1 MHLQGADIV
10 IAPYLCLS
18 ASLTGHWTTS
28 SSVPALQHNNHDED
42 VNVDAV
48 ASTSTAL
55 RMTPA
60 IAQTPLLSGTDRAR
74 LAEQDSSSSSATSR
88 GPSHRHNTSAALKG
102 IGNHG
107 KQSSWASRLSLD
119 WTRRGQHRNGNGSQ
133 SGSTSF
139 LPLGLFSSFAADGGT
154 VGNNKYEP
162 VAPMEARKK
171 RQKSVFE
178 LDMGDFSEGLR
189 LSTAGEGEDAERE
202 EEDQQRRVYEA
213 RLRADGRKKR
223 KRRKSSGAIGAFFDQ
238 FYPPTVERSRR
249 TIERTAVII
258 TVVLILCFFLFGGSS
273 DPKPTSGR
281 PTFVQKAKMRASRTR
296 YPLRSNIPLHSFR
309 ANLKT
314 GQGYVTS
321 FPTGSL
327 TTQLIEHFKLTHIG
341 QRLDRAVVVTE
352 LKAMHGEGGDV
363 PLTDFF
369 DLRMF
374 AHRANVSLV
383 QWRDVKIPDIRG
395 TQQEQ
400 LSCWGWKDSRALSRY
415 NVKTDFWPYPGQLQT
430 PVSTETSITFPGIEV
445 LALQDNTKWLE
456 ETAPRTFPD
465 EATRP
470 PYPDRQL
477 MCFDNLFYV
486 PVVKFVYGQ
495 LDTSYSIEEL
505 PPDSAVWTKVGQHLH
520 FNSHVNHIA
529 DELLAAL
536 IGSRRKQFIGVH
548 IRTGNAI
555 DWSDKTSN
563 TTVELIDSFKVGVR
577 AVQDQ
582 LRQRRKG
589 HRGELPVL
597 FTTDADDSFFL
608 SRIGKLGWVHVNH
621 IDFATS
627 ARFGGWYPDILDA
640 VLLSRAVGFV
650 GTRMS
655 TFSHLAARRV
665 ESWNHGIT
673 TIVG

>member
-1 MHLQGADIV
+1 
-10 IAPYLCLS
+10 
-18 ASLTGHWTTS
+18 
-28 SSVPALQHNNHDED
+28 
-42 VNVDAV
+42 
-48 ASTSTAL
+48 
-55 RMTPA
+55 
-60 IAQTPLLSGTDRAR
+60 
-74 LAEQDSSSSSATSR
+74 
-88 GPSHRHNTSAALKG
+88 
-102 IGNHG
+102 
-107 KQSSWASRLSLD
+107 
-119 WTRRGQHRNGNGSQ
+119 
-133 SGSTSF
+133 
-139 LPLGLFSSFAADGGT
+139 
-154 VGNNKYEP
+154 
-162 VAPMEARKK
+162 
-171 RQKSVFE
+171 
-178 LDMGDFSEGLR
+178 MGDFSEGLR
-189 LSTAGEGEDAERE
+189 LSTAREGDEDDDERDHE
-202 EEDQQRRVYEA
+202 ERQRLYHQAQQRHSAEDR
-213 RLRADGRKKR
+213 RRR

-238 FYPPTVERSRR
+238 FYPPTVERRRR
-249 TIERTAVII
+249 TIERVAVIV
-258 TVVLILCFFLFGGSS
+258 TVGLVLCYFLFGGSPDS
-273 DPKPTSGR
+273 TTTSGR
-281 PTFVQKAKMRASRTR
+281 PSLVQKAKARVSRQR

-327 TTQLIEHFKLTHIG
+327 TAQLMDFFKLTHIG
-341 QRLDRAVVVTE
+341 QRLDRAVIVTE
-352 LKAMHGEGGDV
+352 LRAAHGEGGDV

-369 DLRMF
+369 DLRLF

-383 QWRDVKIPDIRG
+383 QWRDVKIPDMRG

-400 LSCWGWKDSRALSRY
+400 LSCWGWRDTRALSRY
-415 NVKTDFWPYPGQLQT
+415 NIQTDFWPYPGQLQT

-445 LALQDNTKWLE
+445 LALQDNSKWLD
-456 ETAPRTFPD
+456 ETTRRTFPD

-470 PYPDRQL
+470 PFPDRQV

-495 LDTSYSIEEL
+495 LDTSYAIEEL
-505 PPDSAVWTKVGQHLH
+505 PPDSAVWTHVGQHLH

-548 IRTGNAI
+548 IRTGKAI
-555 DWSDKTSN
+555 DWSGGHVAN
-563 TTVELIDSFKVGVR
+563 TTTELIDSFKAGVEV
-577 AVQDQ
+577 VQDQ
-582 LRQRRKG
+582 LRRRRKG
-589 HRGELPVL
+589 HRGDLPVL

-608 SRIGKLGWVHVNH
+608 TRIHRLGWVHVNH
-621 IDFATS
+621 IDFATA

>member
-1 MHLQGADIV
+1 M
-10 IAPYLCLS
+10 
-18 ASLTGHWTTS
+18 TTRRG
-28 SSVPALQHNNHDED
+28 SVPAAAHDD
-42 VNVDAV
+42 RDGTA
-48 ASTSTAL
+48 ASTSAF

-60 IAQTPLLSGTDRAR
+60 ITQTPYM
-74 LAEQDSSSSSATSR
+74 SSADRTRAGAGAGAGAGPGSGAGAGFGIGPDR
-88 GPSHRHNTSAALKG
+88 PSHRSTTSAALRG
-102 IGNHG
+102 IDKTHDKNR
-107 KQSSWASRLSLD
+107 STSWANRLSLD
-119 WTRRGQHRNGNGSQ
+119 WTRRDGSR
-133 SGSTSF
+133 SGSKSF
-139 LPLGLFSSFAADGGT
+139 LPLGLFSSHAAATDRGT
-154 VGNNKYEP
+154 ANNKYEP
-162 VAPMEARKK
+162 VAPMEARK

-189 LSTAGEGEDAERE
+189 LSTARDGEDP
-202 EEDQQRRVYEA
+202 DSYDDGDDDLQRRRLYQQAQERA
-213 RLRADGRKKR
+213 RGQHKR

-238 FYPPTVERSRR
+238 FYPPTVEKSRR
-249 TIERTAVII
+249 TIERTAVVV
-258 TVVLILCFFLFGGSS
+258 TVVLILCFFLFGGGTS
-273 DPKPTSGR
+273 DPSKASGR
-281 PTFVQKAKMRASRTR
+281 PTFVQKAKLRASRTR

-321 FPTGSL
+321 FPTGSP
-327 TTQLIEHFKLTHIG
+327 TAQLIDLFKLTHIG
-341 QRLDRAVVVTE
+341 QRLDRAVIVTE
-352 LKAMHGEGGDV
+352 FKAAHGEGGDV

-400 LSCWGWKDSRALSRY
+400 LSCWGWKDSRALARY
-415 NVKTDFWPYPGQLQT
+415 NIKTDFWPYPGQLQT

-445 LALQDNTKWLE
+445 LALQDNSKWLAE
-456 ETAPRTFPD
+456 SAAPKTFPD

-470 PYPDRQL
+470 PYPDRQV

-495 LDTSYSIEEL
+495 LDTSYPIEEL
-505 PPDSAVWTKVGQHLH
+505 PPDSAVWTRVGRHLH

-536 IGSRRKQFIGVH
+536 IGSRRKQFVGVH
-548 IRTGNAI
+548 LRTGGGDKV
-555 DWSDKTSN
+555 DWSDRTSN
-563 TTVELIDSFKVGVR
+563 TTAELIESFKSGVE
-577 AVQDQ
+577 AVQEQ
-582 LRQRRKG
+582 LRHRRKG
-589 HRGELPVL
+589 RRGELPVL
-597 FTTDADDSFFL
+597 FTTDADDAFFL
-608 SRIGKLGWVHVNH
+608 SRIRKLGWIHVNH
-621 IDFATS
+621 VDFATA
-627 ARFGGWYPDILDA
+627 ARFGGWYPDMLDA

-665 ESWNHGIT
+665 ESWNQGIT